1 MTANELLASYNS
13 GKRCFECAD
22 LIDANLRGANLR
34 GANLIDANLIGADLR
49 DADLRD
55 ADLRGAN
62 LIGAD
67 LRGADLRDADL
78 PAPSMFLLASWGIVS
93 DKLCQALMR
102 FDAANHD
109 DSGKFAE
116 WSEGGECPYNNES
129 YQRCANFTED
139 KSLFYLDAQTF
150 SARQLMQCLLFEK
163 THYYLSPEER
173 NAYISAFDNGEVTP
187 L

>member
-13 GKRCFECAD
+13 GKRCFECA
-22 LIDANLRGANLR
+22 N
-34 GANLIDANLIGADLR
+34 
-49 DADLRD
+49 
-55 ADLRGAN
+55 
-62 LIGAD
+62 
-67 LRGADLRDADL
+67 L

-129 YQRCANFTED
+129 YQRCANFSED
-139 KSLFYLDAQTF
+139 KK
-150 SARQLMQCLLFEK
+150 LLG
-163 THYYLSPEER
+163 
-173 NAYISAFDNGEVTP
+173 I
-187 L
+187 